1 MPDWITHIAVAY
13 TVCTIIGFK
22 YKQFNPSNTAIAMVG
37 ALVPDIFKIGII
49 FEFLGLSIYDYL
61 TPLHLPVGSLIMGG
75 IISLFFQEKKT
86 VFLFLVIGII
96 THYALDLLLIS
107 LGNGITLFFP
117 FYWGQYQLELVA
129 NDDFKISILAVAV
142 AFMVYVISY
151 KWKRVEV
158 NSNEP

>member
-22 YKQFNPSNTAIAMVG
+22 FKQFNNSNTVIAMIG

-49 FEFLGLSIYDYL
+49 IEFLGSSIYDYL

-117 FYWGQYQLELVA
+117 FYWGQYQLELVP
-129 NDDFKISILAVAV
+129 NDDYKISILAVAV
-142 AFMVYVISY
+142 AVVVYLISY
-151 KWKRVEV
+151 KLNRAEGYYD
-158 NSNEP
+158 EP